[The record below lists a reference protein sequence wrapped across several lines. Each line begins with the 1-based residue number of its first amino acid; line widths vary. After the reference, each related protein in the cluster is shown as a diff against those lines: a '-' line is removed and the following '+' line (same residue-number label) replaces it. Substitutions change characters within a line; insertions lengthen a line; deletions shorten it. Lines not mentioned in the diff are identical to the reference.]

1 MATIKIN
8 GKEVN
13 LNAGGLQKFSE
24 LVELIKAT
32 IDPEHMITALQ
43 INGRDIEDHE
53 WQAPL
58 SQFQTA
64 IIEIDSGMPE
74 AYVGERLIHSGD
86 IVKACFLSFRDSRK
100 MFQEGDMVNG
110 NKELVQAVNTLKEFF
125 TWYVTLIELLPKD
138 KKTMVSLDS
147 YMNDITESCKKI
159 CQQQLYQSWWAL
171 SESLAND
178 LEPKLDK
185 LEDHCRK
192 LGKSFE
198 QARHAA

>member
-8 GKEVN
+8 GKEVT

-32 IDPEHMITALQ
+32 IDPEHMITGLLV
-43 INGRDIEDHE
+43 NGRDMEDHE

-58 SQFQTA
+58 NQFQTA
-64 IIEIDSGMPE
+64 IIEVESGLPE
-74 AYVGERLIHSGD
+74 IYVSQRLSHSGD
-86 IVKACFLSFRDSRK
+86 VVRACFLSFRDSRK
-100 MFQEGDMVNG
+100 LFQEGDMING

-125 TWYVTLIELLPKD
+125 TWYVTLIELLPSD
-138 KKTMVSLDS
+138 KKAQASLDTH
-147 YMNDITESCKKI
+147 MAEITECCKKI

-185 LEDHCRK
+185 LEDYCRK
-192 LGKSFE
+192 VGKNFE